1 MTVRAKLVAVDRQG
15 RTRVYYVRARPG
27 GVYSTIAGP
36 VRGDDIINA
45 LPAGVLESVRGLVY
59 IVEPSWVDLLEGWA
73 ERRTQ
78 VIYPKDASY
87 IAVRLG
93 LRDGSRVLEAG
104 LGSGFLAT
112 VILSHIC
119 PNGRLIAYE
128 IRREHLEAALR
139 NVELAGFADCLDA
152 RLGDIAEAPGEPESI
167 DALALDLPDPWRV
180 LPRVARLLRRGAP
193 AAVFLPTTSQVDKL
207 LHSLDRRAWLVEAVE
222 ELLLR
227 GWEANPGALRPSPR
241 MIGHTGFIIFLRR
254 IGGE

>member
-1 MTVRAKLVAVDRQG
+1 M
-15 RTRVYYVRARPG
+15 YYVRARPG

-36 VRGDDIINA
+36 VRGEDIISA
-45 LPAGVLESVRGLVY
+45 LPSGVLEAVRGLVY
-59 IVEPSWVDLLEGWA
+59 VLEPSWIDLLEGWA

-104 LGSGFLAT
+104 LGSGFLAS

-119 PNGRLIAYE
+119 PTGRLIAYE
-128 IRREHLEAALR
+128 IRREHLEAAVR
-139 NVELAGFADCLDA
+139 NIGLAGFTECLDA
-152 RLGDIAEAPGEPESI
+152 RLGDVAEAGLEPESI

-180 LPRVARLLRRGAP
+180 LPRVAPLLRRAAP

-207 LHSLDRRAWLVEAVE
+207 LSRLDGRAWLVEAVE
-222 ELLLR
+222 EILLR
-227 GWEANPGALRPSPR
+227 GWEASPGALRPSPR
-241 MIGHTGFIIFLRR
+241 MIGHTGFIILLRR
-254 IGGE
+254 V